1 MCGDLDQLTVRY
13 VRQAPW
19 QKIHLGRG
27 AAVAKQREHDMMLL
41 HDVSAYKECMHA
53 LVM

>member
-19 QKIHLGRG
+19 QKIHLGRS
-27 AAVAKQREHDMMLL
+27 VAKQREHGMMLL
-41 HDVSAYKECMHA
+41 DDVSAYKECMHA